1 MQTVWLPILKV
12 PAEQRTGGLEM
23 TAQNDPEG
31 HGVQEAAPDVEYMP
45 DGHGIGTLV
54 AFDGKY

>member
-1 MQTVWLPILKV
+1 
-12 PAEQRTGGLEM
+12 M

-54 AFDGKY
+54 AFDGQYLPGGHNEQKEELPTE